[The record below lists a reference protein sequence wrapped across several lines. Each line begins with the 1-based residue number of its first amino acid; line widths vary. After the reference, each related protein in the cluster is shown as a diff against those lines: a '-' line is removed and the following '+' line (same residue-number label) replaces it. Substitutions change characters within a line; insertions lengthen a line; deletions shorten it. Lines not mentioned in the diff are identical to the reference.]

1 MLRGK
6 IKQVFAFESI
16 HEAEKYKSDIENISI
31 KIEEYLKVLEKEYNL
46 IDYPKAIV
54 WTNNELATTVFSNVP
69 IPAFTNERFICI
81 SPEIFTWKTIYR
93 DIHKDVPNE
102 KVVNYHNN
110 ITTSLILQL
119 LGHEFTHHLDLFL
132 DDFNEDDME
141 NGIWF
146 EEGMCEYL
154 SRKYLLSYDEFEY
167 ISQVEWDYIM
177 YYKNIFKD
185 NSIEDFGTESYSNEM
200 RKIMY
205 DYYISFHTVK
215 KIVEVV
221 GEGNPK
227 TVFKLYKNW
236 DEEGRKST
244 LSEYFNID
252 IFK

>member
-1 MLRGK
+1 MLSSK
-6 IKQVFAFESI
+6 IKQVFAFENM
-16 HEAEKYKSDIENISI
+16 HEPEKYKRDIENISL
-31 KIEEYLKVLEKEYNL
+31 KIEDYLQILEKEYNL

-54 WTNNELATTVFSNVP
+54 WTTNELAKTVFSNVP

-81 SPEIFTWKTIYR
+81 SPEIDTWKNIYR
-93 DIHKDVPNE
+93 EIHQDVPNE
-102 KVVNYHNN
+102 NVVNYHNN

-119 LGHEFTHHLDLFL
+119 LGHEFTHHIELFL
-132 DDFNEDDME
+132 GDFDDSMD

-154 SRKYLLSYDEFEY
+154 SRMYLLSDEEFRY

-177 YYKNIFKD
+177 YYKNIFND
-185 NSIEDFGTESYSNEM
+185 NSIEDFGMESYSNGM

-221 GEGNPK
+221 GNGNPK
-227 TVFKLYKNW
+227 TVFELYKIW
-236 DEEGRKST
+236 DKEGRKTT